1 MDEGRIKKLCFTVW
15 ASVGMSIS
23 SLPCAPC
30 LGFLGFEVHEED
42 SCPSGLNMYFEPLNG
57 EGAGQWRHQECSQLV
72 PASLQKLHTLEHSY
86 ILNPSCAQQVTI
98 HLLNILLDPR
108 SEPIECEWAR
118 FCEKD
123 MSF

>member
-15 ASVGMSIS
+15 ACVWMSIS

-30 LGFLGFEVHEED
+30 LCFLGFEVHEED
-42 SCPSGLNMYFEPLNG
+42 SCPSGVNMYFEPLNG
-57 EGAGQWRHQECSQLV
+57 EGAGQWRHQECLQLV
-72 PASLQKLHTLEHSY
+72 PASLQKLHTLD
-86 ILNPSCAQQVTI
+86 ILKPSCAQQVTI
-98 HLLNILLDPR
+98 HLLNILLDPH
-108 SEPIECEWAR
+108 SEPLECEWAR